1 MSGRYLIEIN
11 TASYFDQLL
20 AVISVFLGIFLFSRL
35 SRKKKDFISLQSMTK
50 ALSNA
55 AFLVNI
61 KKEIISANQEIL
73 ELLGYEENELIG
85 RSCENIIAEG
95 TETPLKGSQLDELME
110 KGISDIETALKT
122 KDGRNIPVSI
132 STAIIYTDNG
142 TEKSILFIVRDLS
155 DFSFSV
161 KDTENLET
169 LIEERTAKLKES
181 EKRYR
186 GLYESS
192 IDGIASV
199 DLEGEFIECNQ
210 AFSDMLGYTKDE
222 ILALTSIDILPIE
235 WHDIMAEIIT
245 GQVIPRGYSDEF
257 EVEYIKKGGK
267 TLPVSLRLWLIKG
280 QDGNPIGRWGIVR
293 DITERKKAD
302 EALIKS
308 EEKYSTLV
316 EKGNDGI
323 IIIQDGVLKFA
334 NSKVLELT
342 GFSLREA
349 LGMSFIDFVSSEY
362 KGLVMD
368 RYRRRL
374 SGEKVPSKYEMEI
387 MSKDGR
393 TIPVEVSAS
402 LIEYAGRSANMAIIR
417 DITERKRA
425 EEMQKQYSEHLEE
438 LVDQRT
444 EELRE
449 TQEELVRKEKLAIL
463 GLLAGGVAH
472 ELRNPLAAIKNVSY
486 FLAMT
491 TETPDPDVKEVL
503 NILEMEV
510 AMAEKTISDLL
521 DYAFSKPPI
530 RRNVDLNNVIH
541 RGLSHIDVPE
551 KIKVLSLMD
560 ESLSTILADSDQLLR
575 VFVNILSNAVYA
587 MPEGGQLIIKSEFS
601 APEWVNI
608 SFTDTGVGISQENLV
623 KVFEP
628 LFTTKAKGI
637 GLGLAISKTLVE
649 AHGGSIEV
657 QSEVGKG
664 STFTVKLPLI
674 GKEKRVAE

>member
-1 MSGRYLIEIN
+1 MSGRYLIEIS
-11 TASYFDQLL
+11 TASLFDQLL

-199 DLEGEFIECNQ
+199 DLEGKFIECNQ

-280 QDGNPIGRWGIVR
+280 QDGNPIGRWGI
-293 DITERKKAD
+293 A
-302 EALIKS
+302 
-308 EEKYSTLV
+308 
-316 EKGNDGI
+316 
-323 IIIQDGVLKFA
+323 
-334 NSKVLELT
+334 
-342 GFSLREA
+342 
-349 LGMSFIDFVSSEY
+349 
-362 KGLVMD
+362 
-368 RYRRRL
+368 RYH
-374 SGEKVPSKYEMEI
+374 
-387 MSKDGR
+387 R
-393 TIPVEVSAS
+393 T
-402 LIEYAGRSANMAIIR
+402 
-417 DITERKRA
+417 
-425 EEMQKQYSEHLEE
+425 
-438 LVDQRT
+438 
-444 EELRE
+444 
-449 TQEELVRKEKLAIL
+449 
-463 GLLAGGVAH
+463 
-472 ELRNPLAAIKNVSY
+472 
-486 FLAMT
+486 
-491 TETPDPDVKEVL
+491 
-503 NILEMEV
+503 
-510 AMAEKTISDLL
+510 
-521 DYAFSKPPI
+521 
-530 RRNVDLNNVIH
+530 
-541 RGLSHIDVPE
+541 
-551 KIKVLSLMD
+551 
-560 ESLSTILADSDQLLR
+560 
-575 VFVNILSNAVYA
+575 
-587 MPEGGQLIIKSEFS
+587 
-601 APEWVNI
+601 
-608 SFTDTGVGISQENLV
+608 
-623 KVFEP
+623 
-628 LFTTKAKGI
+628 
-637 GLGLAISKTLVE
+637 
-649 AHGGSIEV
+649 
-657 QSEVGKG
+657 
-664 STFTVKLPLI
+664 
-674 GKEKRVAE
+674 